1 MRILTAG
8 ESHGP
13 SLTAIIEGFPAGL
26 TIDEAKVNQALAMR
40 QQGYGRGNR
49 MKIESDCVTFLS
61 GVRHGVTLGS
71 PITLSIPNKDYENW
85 KDIMNPAVPSEKIKH
100 ERKVTRPRPG
110 HGDLVGGIKYNHQDL
125 RNVLE
130 RSSARETTLQVAIG
144 AICKQ
149 LLEAIDIQTES
160 KVTEIGGIQDIDYRE
175 ELTAAQFQHLQVSSV
190 RMCLPD
196 VQEAVI
202 AKIDEAKRVGD
213 TLGGAFQVKVTG
225 VPAGI
230 GSYVQHDRKLDGK
243 LAGAL
248 MSLNAIKSVS
258 IGLGHELAGLPGSLV
273 QDEIIWA
280 EADGYRRKTNHL
292 GGIEAGMS
300 NGMPILVSGTM
311 KPIPT
316 LYQPLQSVD
325 IETKEVFKASVERSD
340 TCAVPACSRIAEHMI
355 ATAITQAI
363 LAQFESDQLMRLKQN
378 IADYRAYTKSF

>member
-26 TIDEAKVNQALAMR
+26 TIDEAKINQALAMR

-49 MKIESDCVTFLS
+49 MKIESDGVTFLS
-61 GVRHGVTLGS
+61 GIRHGMTLGS
-71 PITLSIPNKDYENW
+71 PITISIPNKDYQNW
-85 KDIMNPAVPSEKIKH
+85 EAIMNPAAPTEAIKH

-110 HGDLVGGIKYNHQDL
+110 HGDLVGGMKYQHRDL

-144 AICKQ
+144 ALCKQ
-149 LLEAIDIQTES
+149 LLEAIGIQTES
-160 KVTEIGGIQDIDYRE
+160 KVTEIGGLQDLDYRE
-175 ELTAAQFQHLQVSSV
+175 ELTESQAKHLQVSSV
-190 RMCLPD
+190 RMCLPE
-196 VQEAVI
+196 VETAVI
-202 AKIDEAKRVGD
+202 AKIDEAKRAGD

-225 VPAGI
+225 VPAGV

-258 IGLGHELAGLPGSLV
+258 IGLGHQLAGLPGSQV
-273 QDEIIWA
+273 QDEITW
-280 EADGYRRKTNHL
+280 EETQGYRRKTNHL

-300 NGMPILVSGTM
+300 NGMPILVTGTM

-355 ATAITQAI
+355 ATTITQAI
-363 LAQFESDQLMRLKQN
+363 LEQFESDQMPRLKQN
-378 IADYRAYTKSF
+378 IADYRQYLQDF